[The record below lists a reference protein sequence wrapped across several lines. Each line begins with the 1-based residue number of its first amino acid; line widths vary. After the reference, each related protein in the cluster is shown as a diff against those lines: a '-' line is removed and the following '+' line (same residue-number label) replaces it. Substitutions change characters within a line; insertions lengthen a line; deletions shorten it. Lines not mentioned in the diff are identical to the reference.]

1 MIDALDEML
10 RDLIQSRVAGL
21 AGLTQVGFAPPNADW
36 KGAVAGENRVNLYL
50 YDVREDVRLRSNER
64 VRTSRAGWFT
74 ETLASPRLDCAYL
87 VTAWSPITGGG
98 ILTAA
103 TVEHELLYA
112 VLAVLMQ
119 FRPLVAAEVYARP
132 NPFGHTLAGVPDALK
147 AQPLPAQVALP
158 DAVREPAEFW
168 TTMNVDSRP
177 ALHLVVTIP
186 VVVEEPDVES
196 PMVTTLTGRYGQTDV
211 AVAAETTVSVGGHV
225 RAGAG
230 GLAVGGA
237 WVQLVGVAPP
247 DVTSVRRRV
256 ITGADGRFLFSA
268 LRPGAYQLRAVK
280 PGIGDVTR
288 AVDVPS
294 ASGEYDVQL
303 P

>member
-50 YDVREDVRLRSNER
+50 YDVREDLNLRSNER
-64 VRTSRAGWFT
+64 VRTSHAGWFS

-87 VTAWSPITGGG
+87 VTAWSPIIGGG
-98 ILTAA
+98 TLSAA

-132 NPFGHTLAGVPDALK
+132 NPLGHTLAGVPDALK

-158 DAVREPAEFW
+158 DVVREPAEFW
-168 TTMNVDSRP
+168 TTMKVDSRP

-186 VVVEEPDVES
+186 VVVDEPEVES

-225 RAGAG
+225 RAGAAD
-230 GLAVGGA
+230 LAVGGA
-237 WVQLVGVAPP
+237 WVQIVGVAPP
-247 DVTSVRRRV
+247 DVTSVRRRA
-256 ITGADGRFLFSA
+256 ITGADGRFLFSG